1 MATDYTYAV
10 ARIRSKELSLL
21 SGHDIDSLLSLPDYK
36 SCLRALSD
44 KGWSFPDNSDISQV
58 LSIQTEQL
66 WELMDELVRDDNSFD
81 IFRIRNDYHNLKVAV
96 KAVTRGVS
104 PETMLLKHSV
114 YSPQQIVSALE
125 SRDYSQLPDV
135 LQEPAKQAMASLLQT
150 GDGQLCDIIIDHAA
164 LEHIS
169 KLGEESDNNFIRQY
183 AQLTVGSANI
193 KTAVRS
199 AKTSKSGDFL
209 KMALCQCDCLNVDA
223 LALAA
228 VKGIDE
234 ICECLSGT
242 MFTAAVPYLK
252 TSVAAFEKWS
262 DNYLNSLM
270 QEQKW
275 DPFTI
280 GPLAA
285 YILGKEKEITAV
297 RLVLSGK
304 LNGLSESVIKER
316 LRDMYV

>member
-96 KAVTRGVS
+96 KAVTRSIS

-125 SRDYSQLPDV
+125 SRDYSKLPDV

-150 GDGQLCDIIIDHAA
+150 GDGQLCDIIIDRAA

-169 KLGEESDNNFIRQY
+169 KLGEESGNDFIRQY

>member
-1 MATDYTYAV
+1 MAADYTYAV

-44 KGWSFPDNSDISQV
+44 KGWNFPDNSDISHV
-58 LSIQTEQL
+58 LSIQTEEL
-66 WELMDELVRDDNSFD
+66 WELMDELVKDDNSFD

-96 KAVTRGVS
+96 KAVTRSVS
-104 PETMLLKHSV
+104 PESMLLKHSV
-114 YSPQQIVSALE
+114 YSPQQIVGALE
-125 SRDYSQLPDV
+125 NRDYSQLPDI
-135 LQEPAKQAMASLLQT
+135 LQEPAKEAMASLLQT
-150 GDGQLCDIIIDHAA
+150 ADGQLCDIIIDRAA
-164 LEHIS
+164 LEHIYR
-169 KLGEESDNNFIRQY
+169 LGMESDNDFIRRY
-183 AQLTVGSANI
+183 AQLTVGCADI

-199 AKTSKSGDFL
+199 AKTSKSGEFI
-209 KMALCQCDCLNVDA
+209 KKALCHCDCLNVDA
-223 LALAA
+223 LAAAA

-234 ICECLSGT
+234 ICDCLTGT
-242 MFTAAVPYLK
+242 MFTSAVPYLK
-252 TSVAAFEKWS
+252 ISVSAFEKWA

-280 GPLAA
+280 GPIAA

-297 RLVLSGK
+297 RLILSGK
-304 LNGLSESVIKER
+304 LNGLSDSVIKER

>member
-44 KGWSFPDNSDISQV
+44 KGWDFPDNAGISEI

-66 WELMDELVRDDNSFD
+66 WELMDELVKDDNSFD

-96 KAVTRGVS
+96 KAVTRGAS
-104 PETMLLKHSV
+104 TEGLLLEHSV
-114 YSPQQIVSALE
+114 YSPAQVVSALE
-125 SRDYSQLPDV
+125 NRDYSQLPDE
-135 LQEPAKQAMASLLQT
+135 LQEPAREAMGVLLQT
-150 GDGQLCDIIIDHAA
+150 ADGQLCDIIIDKAA
-164 LEHIS
+164 LQRIYTLS
-169 KLGEESDNNFIRQY
+169 QESDNEFIRSY
-183 AQLTVGSANI
+183 GELTVGSANI
-193 KTAVRS
+193 KIAVRG
-199 AKTSKSGDFL
+199 AKTSKSAEFL
-209 KMALCQCDCLNVDA
+209 KDALCPCTSVNVDA
-223 LALAA
+223 LAAA
-228 VKGIDE
+228 AIKGLDE

-242 MFTAAVPYLK
+242 MFTGAIPFIQK
-252 TSVAAFEKWS
+252 SVSSFEKWA
-262 DNYLNSLM
+262 DNYLNGLM

-275 DPFTI
+275 EPFTI

-304 LNGLSESVIKER
+304 QNGLDNQVIKER